1 MTLTLHPVKKSILV
15 LVLFFLIHTVNAQ
28 VYYCGDDSRIGV
40 FNVANCSYTTLP
52 ANNPTI
58 FLADITF
65 TPEGRLIG
73 IGYTA
78 DADYLIELFLDN
90 GVRFDTLLEIPS
102 LTGSL
107 ACDRDGLL
115 YLGGSQIYTYNL
127 ETQFF
132 NYLSP
137 VPSNYR
143 VSGDIV
149 FVDDMLYGSAFNLF
163 IESTDNQF
171 VRLDLVPNDTF
182 FGDII
187 TTEYPQFGGIAKFY
201 DPEQEQFRL
210 IGTQLSNIVG
220 SPQNVTFH
228 EIFLEDTTHQALCTL
243 SMEGNPPRGLAGPDD
258 FRTNFALR
266 LDLDEDDSSGRF
278 IDHYISDSLCA
289 VSYRLSDDDVYIRA
303 PENGIDSMVVNIHSG
318 IQQPGA
324 EVLVSV
330 PHPLFQINTA
340 SPTRLVAIPL
350 ATVTNEDYADLIR
363 DLRFELTDPD
373 PLPGERRI
381 DLTLYAAGQ
390 AADAAYAFLRVQ
402 PEVELYAGE
411 DYSLELCPYRVAN
424 LLQGL
429 GPDAYQEGYWVPAL
443 NIDNNFYEPSSGD
456 QPGIYRYI
464 AQEGSCGPDTA
475 IVEVNT
481 TSVPPLNYGGV
492 TADIQDV
499 YLCPG
504 DTAVWTINTNYTDF
518 WFWNSDASSD
528 TTHLITSPTIE
539 GFQVIDNQ
547 GCDLYFRTRFL
558 VPEWGDQMQTDY
570 DTLMLCSGTTADF
583 YGREVSA
590 DTTLCQLITAST
602 SDCGYELCRTFRF
615 EYAATYA
622 LEADICQGESFSWFE
637 QNLTTAG
644 NYEYTLDGMEDQCDT
659 LYTLTLN
666 VSSPPTVVQ
675 AASICEGESFSWFGQ
690 QLTAADTYEYLSST
704 ANECDTLYQ
713 LDLVVDAVYSTDV
726 ETTIFS
732 GESYTIGDSVFTTAG
747 TYTVPL
753 STVAGCDSIIHLT
766 LDIISSTNA
775 PGTIECGLA
784 NAWPRGLRPWQWQ
797 CAEPLILQRWAMYDS
812 QGRRVQSASPQQR
825 GQNFTLLSPTT
836 QHQLAAGVY
845 FYELYYLENGRNR
858 RLSGKVVVW

>member
-1 MTLTLHPVKKSILV
+1 MKNFFLFFF
-15 LVLFFLIHTVNAQ
+15 LFFLTHTVNTQ

-40 FNVANCSYTTLP
+40 FNVADCSYTTLLT
-52 ANNPTI
+52 NNPTI

-102 LTGSL
+102 LSGAL
-107 ACDRDGLL
+107 ACDQDGLL
-115 YLGGSQIYTYNL
+115 YIGGSQVYTYNL

-132 NYLSP
+132 DYLSP
-137 VPSNYR
+137 LPSSYPFA
-143 VSGDIV
+143 GDFV
-149 FVDDMLYGSAFNLF
+149 FVDDVLYGSAFRF
-163 IESTDNQF
+163 YIESTANQF
-171 VRLDLVPNDTF
+171 VNIDLVPNDTF

-187 TTEYPQFGGIAKFY
+187 TTEYPQFGGLAKFY

-210 IGTQLSNIVG
+210 IGTQVSNIVG
-220 SPQNVTFH
+220 PPQNLTFH

-243 SMEGNPPRGLAGPDD
+243 TMEGNPPRGLAGPDD

-303 PENGIDSMVVNIHSG
+303 PESGVDSLVVNIHSG
-318 IQQPGA
+318 IQQPGE

-330 PHPLFQINTA
+330 PHSLFQINMT
-340 SPTRLVAIPL
+340 SPTRLVAVPL

-363 DLRFELTDPD
+363 SLRFELTYPD

-381 DLTLYAAGQ
+381 DFYLYADGQ
-390 AADAAYAFLRVQ
+390 ASDAAYAFIRVQ

-475 IVEVNT
+475 MVEVNT

-492 TADIQDV
+492 TADLQDV

-504 DTAVWTINTNYTDF
+504 DTAVWTINTDYTDF

-528 TTHLITSPTIE
+528 TTHLITSPIIE

-547 GCDLYFRTRFL
+547 GCDHYFRTRFL
-558 VPEWGDQMQTDY
+558 IPEWGDQMQTDY
-570 DTLMLCSGTTADF
+570 DTLLLCAGTTADF
-583 YGREVSA
+583 YGREVSS
-590 DTTLCQLITAST
+590 DTTMCELLTAST

-615 EYAATYA
+615 EYADTYT
-622 LEADICQGESFSWFE
+622 LEADICQGESYSWFE
-637 QNLTTAG
+637 QDLTTSG
-644 NYEYTLDGMEDQCDT
+644 VYEYILDGTQEQCDT

-666 VSSPPTVVQ
+666 VSPPPTVTQ
-675 AASICEGESFSWFGQ
+675 AASICEGESYAWFGQ
-690 QLTAADTYEYLSST
+690 QLTAPDTYEYLAST
-704 ANECDTLYQ
+704 SNDCDTLYL
-713 LDLVVDAVYSTDV
+713 LDLAAGPVYSTEV
-726 ETTIFS
+726 EVEIFS
-732 GESYTIGDSVFTTAG
+732 GENYTIGDSVFTLAG

-766 LDIISSTNA
+766 LDIISSTATAN
-775 PGTIECGLA
+775 TLDCNLA

-797 CAEPLILQRWAMYDS
+797 CAEPVLLQRWAMYDS
-812 QGRRVQSASPQQR
+812 QGRRVQYASPQQR
-825 GQNFTLLSPTT
+825 GQTFTLLSPTA

-845 FYELYYLENGRNR
+845 FYELFFLENGAHR
-858 RLSGKVVVW
+858 RVSGKVVVW

>member
-1 MTLTLHPVKKSILV
+1 MKNFF
-15 LVLFFLIHTVNAQ
+15 LFFFLFFFIHTANTQ

-40 FNVANCSYTTLP
+40 FKVDDCSYTTFSTSG
-52 ANNPTI
+52 PTI
-58 FLADITF
+58 RLADITF
-65 TPEGRLIG
+65 TPEGRLFG
-73 IGYTA
+73 IGYPPFDGMYSA
-78 DADYLIELFLDN
+78 YLIELFLDN

-149 FVDDMLYGSAFNLF
+149 FVDDMLYGSAFSLF
-163 IESTDNQF
+163 IESSYNQF
-171 VRLDLVPNDTF
+171 VRLDLVPDDTF

-187 TTEYPQFGGIAKFY
+187 TTEYPQFGGLAKFY

-243 SMEGNPPRGLAGPDD
+243 TMEGNPPRGLAGPDD

-289 VSYRLSDDDVYIRA
+289 VSYRLSDDDVFIRA
-303 PENGIDSMVVNIHSG
+303 PESGVDSMVVDIHSG

-330 PHPLFQINTA
+330 PHPLFQINMA
-340 SPTRLVAIPL
+340 SPTRLVAVPL
-350 ATVTNEDYADLIR
+350 AAVTNEDYADLIR
-363 DLRFELTDPD
+363 SLRFELTNAD

-381 DLTLYAAGQ
+381 DFHLYANGQ
-390 AADAAYAFLRVQ
+390 ASDAAYAFIRVQ

-475 IVEVNT
+475 MVEVNT

-504 DTAVWTINTNYTDF
+504 DTAVWTINTDYTDF

-528 TTHLITSPTIE
+528 TTHFITGPTIE

-558 VPEWGDQMQTDY
+558 IPEWGDQMQTDY
-570 DTLMLCSGTTADF
+570 DTLLLCAGTTADF
-583 YGREVSA
+583 YGREVSS
-590 DTTLCQLITAST
+590 DTTMCELLTAST

-622 LEADICQGESFSWFE
+622 LEADICQGESYSWFE
-637 QNLTTAG
+637 QDLTTAG
-644 NYEYTLDGMEDQCDT
+644 GYEYILDGTEEQCDT

-666 VSSPPTVVQ
+666 VSPPPIVSQ
-675 AASICEGESFSWFGQ
+675 AASICEGESYAWFGQ
-690 QLTAADTYEYLSST
+690 QLTAPDTYEYLSST
-704 ANECDTLYQ
+704 ANDCDTLYQ
-713 LDLVVDAVYSTDV
+713 LDLAVAPIYSTEV
-726 ETTIFS
+726 EVAIFS
-732 GESYTIGDSVFTTAG
+732 GESYTIGGSVFTTAG
-747 TYTVPL
+747 TYIVPL
-753 STVAGCDSIIHLT
+753 STEAGCDSIIHLT
-766 LDIISSTNA
+766 LDIISSTA
-775 PGTIECGLA
+775 TASTVECNLA

-797 CAEPLILQRWAMYDS
+797 CSEPVLLQRWALYDS
-812 QGRRVQSASPQQR
+812 QGRRVQHACPQQL
-825 GQNFTLLSPTT
+825 GQTFTLLPSTA

-845 FYELYYLENGRNR
+845 FYELYFLENDAHR
-858 RLSGKVVVW
+858 RVSGKVVVW